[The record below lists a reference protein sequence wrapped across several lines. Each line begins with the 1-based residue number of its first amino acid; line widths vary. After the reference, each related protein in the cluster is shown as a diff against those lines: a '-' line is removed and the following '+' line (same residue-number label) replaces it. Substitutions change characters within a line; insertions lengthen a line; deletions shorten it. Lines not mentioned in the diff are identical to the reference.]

1 MLDAGF
7 SELLIVDVEYLVE
20 ETGISVDITV
30 DVELLGEGRMIGSEN
45 SVVTDVDIFT
55 VDLLAG
61 TENSVKTDVDIS
73 TEVVVLI
80 EEIMFLVLCFVDVE
94 LVSDGRMIG
103 SEKVACD
110 VDISVVPNDVLLVI
124 LDVLYVDF

>member
-1 MLDAGF
+1 
-7 SELLIVDVEYLVE
+7 
-20 ETGISVDITV
+20 
-30 DVELLGEGRMIGSEN
+30 
-45 SVVTDVDIFT
+45 
-55 VDLLAG
+55 
-61 TENSVKTDVDIS
+61 
-73 TEVVVLI
+73 
-80 EEIMFLVLCFVDVE
+80 MFLVLCFVDVE

>member
-1 MLDAGF
+1 MLV
-7 SELLIVDVEYLVE
+7 I
-20 ETGISVDITV
+20 V

-55 VDLLAG
+55 VVVLLMLEEILSLVLRFVDVELVELLAG
-61 TENSVKTDVDIS
+61 TDNSVETDVDIS

>member
-1 MLDAGF
+1 MLV
-7 SELLIVDVEYLVE
+7 I
-20 ETGISVDITV
+20 V

-45 SVVTDVDIFT
+45 SVVTEVDIFT
-55 VDLLAG
+55 VVVILMLEEILSLVLRFVDVELVELLAG
-61 TENSVKTDVDIS
+61 TDNSVETDVDIS

-103 SEKVACD
+103 SEKVAFD